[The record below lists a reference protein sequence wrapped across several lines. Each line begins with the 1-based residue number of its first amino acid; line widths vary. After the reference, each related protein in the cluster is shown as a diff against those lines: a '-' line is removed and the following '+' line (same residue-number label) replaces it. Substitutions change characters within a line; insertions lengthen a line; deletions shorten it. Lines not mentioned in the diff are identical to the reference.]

1 MGRAQ
6 AIPLDTHV
14 VVWPA
19 FDQKQISTRARAAIA
34 EARKNADGLA
44 ICDISL
50 LEFATLASKG
60 RIRLD
65 VTLESFLEEVES
77 GFVVLPIRGRA
88 YARAMGFPASYAK
101 DPADRRIGATALV
114 GGLSL
119 LSADRAI
126 RRART
131 VQRIW

>member
-1 MGRAQ
+1 M
-6 AIPLDTHV
+6 
-14 VVWPA
+14 VWPA
-19 FDQKQISTRARAAIA
+19 FDQKKISTRARVAFA
-34 EARKNADGLA
+34 EARRNADGLA

-50 LEFATLASKG
+50 LELATLASEG

-65 VTLESFLEEVES
+65 ITLESFLEEVES
-77 GFVVLPIRGRA
+77 GFVVLPVRDRA
-88 YARAMGFPASYAK
+88 CARAMRFPASYAK

-114 GGLSL
+114 GVLSL
-119 LSADRAI
+119 LTADRAI

>member
-6 AIPLDTHV
+6 VILLDTHV

-19 FDQKQISTRARAAIA
+19 FGQKQISTRARAAIA
-34 EARKNADGLA
+34 EARTNADGLS

-65 VTLESFLEEVES
+65 FTLESFLEEVES
-77 GFVVLPIRGRA
+77 GFVVLPIRRRA
-88 YARAMGFPASYAK
+88 CARAMGFPASYPK

-114 GGLSL
+114 GGLSFFT
-119 LSADRAI
+119 ADHAI

-131 VQRIW
+131 VQTIW